1 MLRSV
6 AYLVAVCLLSVPT
19 LFAQAPVRAVCDFDP
34 NTQLAV
40 EYQPISVNPSKPV
53 FGHEIPY
60 NKVWAPGGKPMTLFL
75 NHPITVDGKEI
86 PVGAYTMF
94 VIPGANKWTLIIS
107 RSTDTS
113 GRYNEGQDLARV
125 PMQWGEL
132 SSPESTFSIYF
143 AHVAPDQCTM
153 RLDLSKTR
161 AWVDFQNKK

>member
-1 MLRSV
+1 MPRSV
-6 AYLVAVCLLSVPT
+6 ASLVAVCLLSVPA
-19 LFAQAPVRAVCDFDP
+19 LFAQAPATAVCNFDP

-40 EYQPISVNPSKPV
+40 DYQPISVNPSKPV

-60 NKVWAPGGKPMTLFL
+60 NKVWVPGGKPMTMFV
-75 NHPITVDGKEI
+75 NHPIAIDGKDI
-86 PVGAYTMF
+86 PVGAFTMF

-113 GRYNEGQDLARV
+113 GRYNEDQDLARV

-132 SSPESTFSIYF
+132 PSPESTFSIYF
-143 AHVAPDQCTM
+143 AHVAPDRCTM
-153 RLDLSKTR
+153 RLDLNKTR